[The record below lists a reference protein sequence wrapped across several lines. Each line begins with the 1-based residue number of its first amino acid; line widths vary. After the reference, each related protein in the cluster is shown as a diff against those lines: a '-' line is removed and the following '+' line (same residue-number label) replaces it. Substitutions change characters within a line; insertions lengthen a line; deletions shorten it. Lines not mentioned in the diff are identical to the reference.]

1 MIIIIFRWRKFS
13 HLEPSHTYLPAPSA
27 SRLSSL
33 VSVAR
38 EPGPGTRA
46 NSLTLSS
53 LGLLAS
59 GLEDR
64 DRRKHSL
71 MSAARSNT
79 RDECKMH
86 FQFLIMFKSLFC

>member
-1 MIIIIFRWRKFS
+1 MIIFRWRKLS
-13 HLEPSHTYLPAPSA
+13 HLEPSHTYLPALASPAA

-33 VSVAR
+33 R
-38 EPGPGTRA
+38 ELPGTRA

-59 GLEDR
+59 LPGAE